1 MEGRIPNFMRKKF
14 PFFTKRKYQT
24 PHGMGGQFSMTNSA
38 TCPNSHDVKVTN
50 LMPYWLRMEL
60 LRLPYHRII
69 EMTLWLDETENV
81 SEEIIKTM
89 EEGVNDVYVTLSNY

>member
-1 MEGRIPNFMRKKF
+1 
-14 PFFTKRKYQT
+14 
-24 PHGMGGQFSMTNSA
+24 MTNSA
-38 TCPNSHDVKVTN
+38 ICPNSHNDKVTN

-89 EEGVNDVYVTLSNY
+89 GEGVNDVYVTPSND